1 MYHTKSTLCQFVRNR
16 IRFPFLIINREKE
29 KRKRK
34 FETRS
39 TLLVSSRRNTRRET
53 GHFVPIPRRIKRG
66 VKAYPSKTCGYTFDL
81 RPFTRFIRAH
91 PSLPTLFN
99 WNRQTGLG
107 KPSCTPPGSFLPSIQ
122 ALLFQFYYYY
132 THILLS
138 FRRIKNFFIEFKIA
152 HFYSCDVK
160 LWNKGIVI
168 YRFAS
173 FSLISII

>member
-1 MYHTKSTLCQFVRNR
+1 MYHTKNTLCQFVRNR
-16 IRFPFLIINREKE
+16 IRFPFLIINREKG

-34 FETRS
+34 FET
-39 TLLVSSRRNTRRET
+39 TLLVSPRRNTRRET

-107 KPSCTPPGSFLPSIQ
+107 KPSCTPPGSFLLYKPYCSNFIIIIRIYYYHSVELKIFLSNLKSLIFIPVTWNFGIRE
-122 ALLFQFYYYY
+122 LLF
-132 THILLS
+132 TLS
-138 FRRIKNFFIEFKIA
+138 RL
-152 HFYSCDVK
+152 SP
-160 LWNKGIVI
+160 L
-168 YRFAS
+168 
-173 FSLISII
+173 